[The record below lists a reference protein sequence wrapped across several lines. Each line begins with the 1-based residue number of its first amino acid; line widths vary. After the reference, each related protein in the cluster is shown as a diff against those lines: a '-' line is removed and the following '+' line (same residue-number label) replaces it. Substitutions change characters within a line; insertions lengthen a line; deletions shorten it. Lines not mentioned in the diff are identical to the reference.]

1 MTQET
6 LPLNEGQQKAAE
18 QIFSFLVGPDKEMN
32 LSGPGGSGKTHL
44 MGHIIDSVIPEVQ
57 RIAELVHSNVKLDT
71 VQMCATTNKAAEVL
85 GKSVNRPTE
94 TVHSTFGLT
103 VKTDFQTGKT
113 STIRNP
119 KKWAMKQ
126 NTVFF
131 IDEAYGMDSQLRN
144 IILDS
149 TQGCKIINVGDHC
162 QLGPIFENISPIHT
176 AGLPTAYL
184 TEQMRN
190 RNQPALQE
198 VCSQLRRTV
207 ESGIFE
213 PIKQVPGVIDFM
225 GEGAFANEIAF
236 LLDAPTE
243 DNLHKIVAY
252 DNSRV
257 LQYTEY
263 LRSVRG
269 LGDQIEVG
277 EMLVN
282 NTMYQDGEKHMSVE
296 EEIEVIAVRDKIH
309 NTSITSDAEVTVRYI
324 DIKTQWSGVISDVAI
339 PTNIEHFQQL
349 KAWYKRQKN
358 WRAFYDMQERFP
370 DLRMREASTVH
381 KSQGSSHDTILIDMG
396 NLSNCPNP
404 LVASR
409 LLYVALSRA
418 RNRVICFGDLAQK
431 YGGLIG

>member
-6 LPLNEGQQKAAE
+6 SPLNEGQQKAAE
-18 QIFSFLVGPDKEMN
+18 QIFAFLVGPDKEMN

-44 MGHIIDSVIPEVQ
+44 MGHIIDKVIPEVQ
-57 RIAELVHSNVKLDT
+57 KIAELVQSPVQLHN

-85 GKSVNRPTE
+85 GKSVKRPTD
-94 TVHSTFGLT
+94 TVHSAFGLT

-113 STIRNP
+113 STVRS
-119 KKWAMKQ
+119 KKWAMKH

-149 TQGCKIINVGDHC
+149 TQNCKIINVGDHC

-190 RNQPALQE
+190 RNQPALKAI
-198 VCSQLRRTV
+198 CDQLRRTV
-207 ESGIFE
+207 ETGVFE
-213 PIKQVPGVIDFM
+213 PIKRVPGVIDFM
-225 GEGAFANEIAF
+225 DENEFSNEICH
-236 LLDAPTE
+236 LLGSPTE
-243 DNLHKIVAY
+243 DNLHKIIAY
-252 DNSRV
+252 DNNRV
-257 LQYTEY
+257 LQYTEH
-263 LRSVRG
+263 LRFVRG

-277 EMLVN
+277 EKLVN
-282 NTMYQDGEKHMSVE
+282 NTMYQDDGKMMSVE
-296 EEIEVIAVRDKIH
+296 EEVEVLSIRDRIDTESVTH
-309 NTSITSDAEVTVRYI
+309 DATFTTRRA
-324 DIKTQWSGVISDVAI
+324 DLKTQWGGVIADVPIPTDVA
-339 PTNIEHFQQL
+339 HFQAL
-349 KAWYKRQKN
+349 KAWYKRNKN
-358 WRAFYDMQERFP
+358 WYAFYAMQERFP

-381 KSQGSSHDTILIDMG
+381 KAQGSTHDTILIDLG
-396 NLSNCPNP
+396 NLSACPNP
-404 LVASR
+404 LVAAR
-409 LLYVALSRA
+409 LLYVAFSRA